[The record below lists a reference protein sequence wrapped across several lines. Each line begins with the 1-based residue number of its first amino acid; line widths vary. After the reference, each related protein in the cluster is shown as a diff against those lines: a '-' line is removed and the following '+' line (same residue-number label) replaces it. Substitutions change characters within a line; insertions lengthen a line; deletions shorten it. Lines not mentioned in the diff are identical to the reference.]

1 MLHLGLWL
9 DSAWWKRNQPQRSL
23 VCVYVLSACLSQEKG
38 KEGST
43 PVHPWILEM
52 VEGIIAFSLHILCS
66 FLIKSSAW

>member
-1 MLHLGLWL
+1 M
-9 DSAWWKRNQPQRSL
+9 KERNAALRLMVGFCLVEKKSTQRSL

-52 VEGIIAFSLHILCS
+52 VKGIIAFSLHILCS
-66 FLIKSSAW
+66 FSY